1 MLEANPVLLRARSS
15 SPDQGQI
22 TLSGSDRLATTR
34 DSYAGG
40 EPAQIDDVVSLRATG
55 LFAADRAA
63 GAILVKLGGVDAQVQ
78 SVVPAPDA
86 AGVLLINV
94 RIPAAAPTGDAVP
107 VQIEV
112 LSPTGRR
119 LTSNTV
125 TLAIE

>member
-1 MLEANPVLLRARSS
+1 
-15 SPDQGQI
+15 
-22 TLSGSDRLATTR
+22 
-34 DSYAGG
+34 
-40 EPAQIDDVVSLRATG
+40 VVSLRATG
-55 LFAADRAA
+55 LVGADRAA